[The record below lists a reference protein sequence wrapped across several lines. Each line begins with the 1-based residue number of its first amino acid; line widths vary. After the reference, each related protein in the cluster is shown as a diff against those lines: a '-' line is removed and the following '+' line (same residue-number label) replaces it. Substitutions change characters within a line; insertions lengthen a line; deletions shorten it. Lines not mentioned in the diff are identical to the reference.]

1 MAAKV
6 LQFRQPIVDDYT
18 LFIDSI
24 ADYAIFVLIF
34 QQKVLTLHHFFLT
47 LKAKMAAELQIDRN
61 LEIIVT
67 KEKVTVLRD
76 VSLTKMQNKRTI
88 LPAVLLLDITRGY
101 ARVQY
106 DDTILLWEESNIAC
120 IMPGHAIEILEC
132 SEDITATAIVMSE
145 DFLED
150 LKMNSFSHDY
160 QKYHF
165 SPVFTTT
172 PEQSGAVEHII
183 YTIQTICDLQPYE
196 SPYRYELLISQMVIG
211 YELLN
216 ICQRRQGII
225 SQWTNRNAE
234 IFNHFSELLAANF
247 RTSREVN
254 FYANLLYLSPKY
266 FSNVIR
272 QVTGFSAGHWI
283 DEYVTAQ
290 AKRIM
295 LTRSDITIQ
304 EISFRLGFPEPASF
318 IHFFKRTTGIT
329 PKEFRNSK
337 KA

>member
-1 MAAKV
+1 M
-6 LQFRQPIVDDYT
+6 
-18 LFIDSI
+18 
-24 ADYAIFVLIF
+24 LIC
-34 QQKVLTLHHFFLT
+34 QQKVLTLHHFFIT

-106 DDTILLWEESNIAC
+106 DETILLWEESNIAC

-211 YELLN
+211 HELLN

-225 SQWTNRNAE
+225 SQWRIGTRKSSTISANSLPPISAPRAKS
-234 IFNHFSELLAANF
+234 ISMPTCYTSRLSISPMSSARLLAFLPA
-247 RTSREVN
+247 
-254 FYANLLYLSPKY
+254 
-266 FSNVIR
+266 
-272 QVTGFSAGHWI
+272 TG
-283 DEYVTAQ
+283 
-290 AKRIM
+290 
-295 LTRSDITIQ
+295 LTNT
-304 EISFRLGFPEPASF
+304 
-318 IHFFKRTTGIT
+318 
-329 PKEFRNSK
+329 
-337 KA
+337 

>member
-1 MAAKV
+1 
-6 LQFRQPIVDDYT
+6 
-18 LFIDSI
+18 
-24 ADYAIFVLIF
+24 
-34 QQKVLTLHHFFLT
+34 
-47 LKAKMAAELQIDRN
+47 
-61 LEIIVT
+61 
-67 KEKVTVLRD
+67 
-76 VSLTKMQNKRTI
+76 
-88 LPAVLLLDITRGY
+88 
-101 ARVQY
+101 
-106 DDTILLWEESNIAC
+106 
-120 IMPGHAIEILEC
+120 
-132 SEDITATAIVMSE
+132 
-145 DFLED
+145 
-150 LKMNSFSHDY
+150 
-160 QKYHF
+160 
-165 SPVFTTT
+165 
-172 PEQSGAVEHII
+172 
-183 YTIQTICDLQPYE
+183 
-196 SPYRYELLISQMVIG
+196 MVIG